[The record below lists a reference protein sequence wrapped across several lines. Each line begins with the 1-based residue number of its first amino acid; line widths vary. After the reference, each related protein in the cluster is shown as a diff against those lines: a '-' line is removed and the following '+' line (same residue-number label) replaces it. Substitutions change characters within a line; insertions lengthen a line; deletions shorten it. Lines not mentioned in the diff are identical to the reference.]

1 MQEEVLEEGNG
12 GRIQELE
19 EQEDI
24 EKETKYQRLLALE
37 EGIEE
42 EQNIKLIEN
51 ELMENAD
58 ELERGDLELL
68 LESEL
73 HREQDK
79 ELI

>member
-1 MQEEVLEEGNG
+1 
-12 GRIQELE
+12 
-19 EQEDI
+19 
-24 EKETKYQRLLALE
+24 
-37 EGIEE
+37 
-42 EQNIKLIEN
+42 
-51 ELMENAD
+51 MENAD